1 MRNDRNMK
9 RNFDEIDRYGKFNKR
24 LFREVDELDGAA
36 PNSHQRMHGSSLADE
51 MAVINEYSQ

>member
-24 LFREVDELDGAA
+24 LFREVEDLDDAA
-36 PNSHQRMHGSSLADE
+36 PNSHRHGSSLADE
-51 MAVINEYSQ
+51 MAVINEYSP